1 MTIRNPIGRIPPK
14 SRASEERCIWRLLFA
29 GTGAAACFA
38 APLIMQAT
46 PAAAAAGVEK
56 FSLMDASTTQS
67 NVVYSAIATGAF
79 TDGGTASKVGA
90 VLTLQ
95 LSKGSITLQIKSK
108 HHGAIAEHD
117 CAQTQSSSGDYTITG
132 GTGSYSNVTGAGSAT
147 VNVTLVE
154 ADSDGNCSSVPLAAQ
169 GTISASGHVSL
180 GG

>member
-1 MTIRNPIGRIPPK
+1 MTIRNPIGRTPAD
-14 SRASEERCIWRLLFA
+14 SRASEERHVWRLLLA
-29 GTGAAACFA
+29 ATGAAACFA

-46 PAAAAAGVEK
+46 PSAAAAGVER
-56 FSLMDASTTQS
+56 FSLMDASISQS
-67 NVVYSAIATGAF
+67 DVVYSTIATGAF

-108 HHGAIAEHD
+108 HHGAISEHD
-117 CAQTQSSSGDYTITG
+117 CAQTQSSSGDYTITS
-132 GTGSYSNVTGAGSAT
+132 GTGSYSNITGAGSAI

-154 ADSDGNCSSVPLAAQ
+154 AGSAGNCSSAPLAAQ

-180 GG
+180 GA